1 MIQDIAPHSF
11 DNQIVFA
18 KPAAHDRVLVYRD
31 RVAGDPHNS
40 VLVRQRDAAKLD
52 YPTFAELDTDCPCV
66 YAFSVD
72 GERFFIA
79 RPEKDVFRRLPPQPE
94 GYGFAHMKDVRESA
108 EREVREEVG
117 LRVKNIRYYRSQP
130 WGYAS
135 NLLLGYFCEL
145 DGDAT
150 ITLQEDELGYGA
162 WVSRDEITEE
172 EDGVS
177 LTSEMIARFKRG
189 DLPFSK

>member
-94 GYGFAHMKDVRESA
+94 GYGFAHMKD
-108 EREVREEVG
+108 
-117 LRVKNIRYYRSQP
+117 
-130 WGYAS
+130 
-135 NLLLGYFCEL
+135 
-145 DGDAT
+145 DGSTQA
-150 ITLQEDELGYGA
+150 
-162 WVSRDEITEE
+162 
-172 EDGVS
+172 
-177 LTSEMIARFKRG
+177 
-189 DLPFSK
+189 

>member
-108 EREVREEVG
+108 ERARAFAAITGFHLHEWYRDNVRCGRCGKLLAYSHAERALECRSCG
-117 LRVKNIRYYRSQP
+117 NIVYP
-130 WGYAS
+130 KIAPAVIVAVV
-135 NLLLGYFCEL
+135 
-145 DGDAT
+145 DGDK
-150 ITLQEDELGYGA
+150 IL
-162 WVSRDEITEE
+162 
-172 EDGVS
+172 
-177 LTSEMIARFKRG
+177 LTKYA
-189 DLPFSK
+189 